1 MTFIADT
8 VFKGFSGG
16 APAATEE
23 EQDIFLFPLDPA
35 PSTAS
40 QLSLYSPGNGL
51 SWLKGLHTFN
61 QAFIHSTDAHP
72 HAHLHGH
79 MHARRSHTNKHT
91 HTNIQLIWCIV
102 ASLSALH
109 PLGMTNSKVNTL
121 WRSGGR
127 YGSWT
132 FPSKGLRRWKWERDD
147 PSFKSSAVFTDG
159 QMYLLGASCP
169 IAAAEN
175 TPYCQTKAPFR

>member
-35 PSTAS
+35 LSTAS

-61 QAFIHSTDAHP
+61 RRTPTCTRAWA
-72 HAHLHGH
+72 
-79 MHARRSHTNKHT
+79 HARAPLAHKQTHSHKYPT
-91 HTNIQLIWCIV
+91 HLMHSCF
-102 ASLSALH
+102 SLSPASIGNDQFQSEYTLEEWR
-109 PLGMTNSKVNTL
+109 TL
-121 WRSGGR
+121 WELNLSI
-127 YGSWT
+127 
-132 FPSKGLRRWKWERDD
+132 KG
-147 PSFKSSAVFTDG
+147 AA
-159 QMYLLGASCP
+159 QMEMG
-169 IAAAEN
+169 
-175 TPYCQTKAPFR
+175 KG